1 MRGSHGSW
9 DSRWFPCEQH
19 TQGVVKQVL
28 IEENMW
34 REKRGVGKR
43 MQQRALGKESRKIEK
58 CL

>member
-9 DSRWFPCEQH
+9 DSGWLPCEQH
-19 TQGVVKQVL
+19 KQVL

-43 MQQRALGKESRKIEK
+43 MQQRALGKESRKIGK